1 MMLRFA
7 ACFGQFSIMR
17 DMHISENDLP
27 LRIYEMSTYSFRRE
41 QKGEV
46 TGLKRL
52 RAFTMPDMHTA
63 TGDMDQAREELMKQA
78 KLALQ
83 TSEDLDINYEPAIRM
98 TREFYEENEA
108 WVEEVVDEL
117 GKPALLEIIPERHHY
132 WSAKIDF
139 AAIDG
144 LGRPIEN
151 PTVQIDVESAERFDI
166 EYTDGTNQHHPP
178 ILHYSPSGGIERVM
192 AALLEQTATMD
203 NPRLPTWLSPTQV
216 RFIPVNPNEH
226 LDYCEEL
233 SDELEASD
241 IRVDIDERDESV
253 GKRIAEA
260 ETDWVPY
267 YIIVGGDEIEGDQL
281 GVNVRAENEE
291 IDMPLEELVDTVEED
306 IADLPQQ
313 ARYLPKHVSDHPNF
327 TGN

>member
-17 DMHISENDLP
+17 DMHVSESDLP

-52 RAFTMPDMHTA
+52 RSFTMPDMHTA
-63 TGDMDQAREELMKQA
+63 TADMDGARAELMRQA
-78 KLALQ
+78 KLSLR
-83 TSEDLDINYEPAIRM
+83 TSDDLGLDYQPVIRL
-98 TREFYEENEA
+98 TREFFENNRE
-108 WVEEVVDEL
+108 WVTEVVAEL
-117 GKPALLEIIPERHHY
+117 DRPALVEVIPERHHY

-166 EYTDGTNQHHPP
+166 TYTDAEGSHHPP
-178 ILHYSPSGGIERVM
+178 ILHYSPAGGVERVV
-192 AALLEQTATMD
+192 AALLEETATMET
-203 NPRLPTWLSPTQV
+203 PRFPTWLSPTQV
-216 RFIPVNPNEH
+216 RFIPVTPEH
-226 LDYCEEL
+226 VDYCDDLTDRLTDQE
-233 SDELEASD
+233 
-241 IRVDIDERDESV
+241 IRADVDERDESV
-253 GKRIAEA
+253 GKRIARA

-267 YIIVGGDEIEGDQL
+267 YAVVGDRETESETL
-281 GVNVRAENEE
+281 GVTVRAENVEVE
-291 IDMPLEELVDTVEED
+291 MTVE
-306 IADLPQQ
+306 DLRERVHAETDGLPTEK
-313 ARYLPKHVSDHPNF
+313 RYLPEHVSDHPNF
-327 TGN
+327 TGR